1 MLGPLPKKMMLTMKL
16 QYYDSAPSDYMP
28 NGFKVDENPQMVFE
42 SGPVNL
48 KVGLI
53 NTLRFSMRM
62 LVHASPSLIIAP
74 PEKLKSALEVSKTQ
88 PELEEQAEEN
98 FEVACP
104 CGVNCD
110 DGVMILCDGCEKW
123 QHAVCFRI
131 IDDSDIP
138 KSHLCNICA
147 ETKPELLES
156 GSKTDQTL
164 TGLTEEQAK
173 SVCLFRR
180 AVLLCVDNDLLSVG
194 IISKRLSIETNIARG
209 LLNRLQDEGAVKDVR
224 GRGGN
229 KAVLKAHVEAILLP
243 RFFSL
248 STESHNVQV
257 TSDFV
262 PLDFR
267 PTVFIIVRIAL
278 QDEAKQL
285 GKRAAATKG
294 KRGGGTSEM
303 SSLASAT
310 EDLQIG
316 NEISILSQESTDSP
330 RPSKRR
336 RTYNTVNTPIPVAP
350 H

>member
-1 MLGPLPKKMMLTMKL
+1 
-16 QYYDSAPSDYMP
+16 
-28 NGFKVDENPQMVFE
+28 
-42 SGPVNL
+42 
-48 KVGLI
+48 
-53 NTLRFSMRM
+53 MRM

-74 PEKLKSALEVSKTQ
+74 PEKLKSALEVSKSKDGGQNFPGITIKSSNICHTPHSSCQQTQ

-248 STESHNVQV
+248 STESHNVQ
-257 TSDFV
+257 
-262 PLDFR
+262 
-267 PTVFIIVRIAL
+267 
-278 QDEAKQL
+278 DEAKQL